1 MMAESRGAY
10 CGRSNISAN
19 NRRNDVLSPVKLD
32 VISSG
37 RDDHAP
43 TIIRRMANTLSPSAQ
58 KIQDLIHSLG
68 YNYTVIEHAE
78 STRTAQEA
86 ADRAGCELGQIVKSL
101 IFKGKVTGKPI
112 LVLTSGANRVDEK
125 RISEYAGEPI
135 GRADADFVRAVT
147 GFAIGGVPPV
157 GHAQQTETYL
167 DEDFLPYQT
176 IWAAAGT
183 PNAIFEL
190 KTEDLQKMTGGKMVQ
205 VK

>member
-1 MMAESRGAY
+1 M
-10 CGRSNISAN
+10 
-19 NRRNDVLSPVKLD
+19 P
-32 VISSG
+32 
-37 RDDHAP
+37 
-43 TIIRRMANTLSPSAQ
+43 TLSPSAQ
-58 KIQDLIHSLG
+58 KIQELINSLG
-68 YNYTVIEHAE
+68 YDYTVIEHVE

-101 IFKGKVTGKPI
+101 IFKGKESGKPI

-125 RISEYAGEPI
+125 RISGYAGEHI
-135 GRADADFVRAVT
+135 SRADADFVRAVT

-157 GHAQQTETYL
+157 GHVQKMETYL
-167 DEDFLPYQT
+167 DEDFLQYQT

-190 KTEDLQKMTGGKMVQ
+190 KTEDLRKMTGGKVVT

>member
-1 MMAESRGAY
+1 MS
-10 CGRSNISAN
+10 
-19 NRRNDVLSPVKLD
+19 
-32 VISSG
+32 
-37 RDDHAP
+37 
-43 TIIRRMANTLSPSAQ
+43 TLSPSAQ
-58 KIQDLIHSLG
+58 KIQDQLKTLG
-68 YNYTVIEHAE
+68 YDYTVIEHAE

-101 IFKGKVTGKPI
+101 IFKGKESGKPI

-147 GFAIGGVPPV
+147 GFAIGGVPPF
-157 GHAQQTETYL
+157 GHTQKMQTYI
-167 DEDFLPYQT
+167 DEDFLQYPS

-190 KTEDLQKMTGGKMVQ
+190 KMEDLQKLTNGNVVG

>member
-1 MMAESRGAY
+1 M
-10 CGRSNISAN
+10 SN
-19 NRRNDVLSPVKLD
+19 
-32 VISSG
+32 
-37 RDDHAP
+37 
-43 TIIRRMANTLSPSAQ
+43 LSPSAQ
-58 KIQDLIHSLG
+58 KIQDQIKSLG
-68 YNYTVIEHAE
+68 YSYTVVEHTE

-101 IFKGKVTGKPI
+101 IFKGRESGKPI

-125 RISEYAGEPI
+125 RISGYAGEPI
-135 GRADADFVRAVT
+135 SRADADFVRSVT

-157 GHAQQTETYL
+157 GHIQKMETYI
-167 DEDFLPYQT
+167 DEDFLKYRT

-190 KTEDLQKMTGGKMVQ
+190 QTEDLQKMTDGSVVQ